1 MERMNCIGLTM
12 QNCIVSE
19 KEHRS
24 FENDENF
31 HNNAKYFTFGIILYN
46 IEKQKKAPGFLLNNT
61 YLYRFCKIYV
71 ERTVLSM
78 IERKIKMTPA
88 EVADFVNEASKCDFD
103 IDISYHHYVVDA
115 KSILGV
121 MGLDF
126 RSTLTL
132 QYAGH
137 NDEFESYVSGLALA

>member
-1 MERMNCIGLTM
+1 
-12 QNCIVSE
+12 
-19 KEHRS
+19 
-24 FENDENF
+24 
-31 HNNAKYFTFGIILYN
+31 
-46 IEKQKKAPGFLLNNT
+46 
-61 YLYRFCKIYV
+61 
-71 ERTVLSM
+71 M

-103 IDISYHHYVVDA
+103 IDISYNHYVVDA

>member
-1 MERMNCIGLTM
+1 
-12 QNCIVSE
+12 
-19 KEHRS
+19 
-24 FENDENF
+24 
-31 HNNAKYFTFGIILYN
+31 
-46 IEKQKKAPGFLLNNT
+46 
-61 YLYRFCKIYV
+61 
-71 ERTVLSM
+71 M
-78 IERKIKMTPA
+78 IERKIRMTPA

-103 IDISYHHYVVDA
+103 IDISYNHYVVDA

-137 NDEFESYVSGLALA
+137 NDEFESYVSGLAIA